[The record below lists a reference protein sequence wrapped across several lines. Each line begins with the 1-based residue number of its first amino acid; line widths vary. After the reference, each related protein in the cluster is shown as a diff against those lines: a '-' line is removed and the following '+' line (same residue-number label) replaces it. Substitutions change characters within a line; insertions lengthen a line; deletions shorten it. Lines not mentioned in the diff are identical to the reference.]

1 MASTTLAN
9 LVARAEIDDH
19 EEILKEANKAIK
31 QSGKNVEAE
40 IVRIVALLKL
50 ERYQDAVT
58 AIETSGSTSETFC
71 QFEKAYALY
80 KLGNLEDAGETSR
93 KVAGHRGAKHVEA
106 QSVCMRIFGLI
117 SSILTESHSSTG

>member
-31 QSGKNVEAE
+31 QSSKNVEAE

-50 ERYQDAVT
+50 ERYQDALT
-58 AIETSGSTSETFC
+58 AIETSGSTLETLC

-93 KVAGHRGAKHVEA
+93 KVADHRGAKHVEA
-106 QSVCMRIFGLI
+106 QSVCMQIFGLI